1 MEHSKTGFIIS
12 ITRGF
17 VAIVP
22 AVLLL
27 SYIFGMT
34 GVWLSFP
41 MAEIFALFSVIYFI
55 YSNRSFLKINL
66 SKELSYFINTLKKIF
81 KRKEAAQSND

>member
-41 MAEIFALFSVIYFI
+41 MAEIFALFSGIFTPFVPVMAGAGVLRGIVNHIY
-55 YSNRSFLKINL
+55 
-66 SKELSYFINTLKKIF
+66 
-81 KRKEAAQSND
+81 